1 MDNVVN
7 GDGGFSNVCGE
18 DDLPLALL
26 GALEHSLLVC
36 Y

>member
-18 DDLPLALL
+18 DNLPPALL
-26 GALEHSLLVC
+26 GALEHGLLVC